1 MYHSVFVNTKLM
13 LMRNTVSFKTIPGYS
28 YCFYLFLNDLISDV
42 YTTQTIICGV
52 ISEKNAIYFY

>member
-1 MYHSVFVNTKLM
+1 M
-13 LMRNTVSFKTIPGYS
+13 LMRNTASFETIPGYS
-28 YCFYLFLNDLISDV
+28 YSFYLFLNDLISDV